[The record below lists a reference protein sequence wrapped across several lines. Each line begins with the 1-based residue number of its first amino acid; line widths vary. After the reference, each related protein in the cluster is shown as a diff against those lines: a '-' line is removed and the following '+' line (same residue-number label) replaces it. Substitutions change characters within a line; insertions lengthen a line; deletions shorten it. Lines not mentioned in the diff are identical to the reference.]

1 MEMGHEHAGNILKVK
16 EGSLYPKKIL
26 HRDSGEKKKTHSPSD
41 ILILARG
48 DPFLS
53 SHLEDSEI
61 IKLWVFL
68 ALKFMLICYNSHTA
82 VIHHLTPVPFAVIVI
97 YLNLGR

>member
-26 HRDSGEKKKTHSPSD
+26 HRDSGGKKNTHSPD

-61 IKLWVFL
+61 IKLWVF
-68 ALKFMLICYNSHTA
+68 FS
-82 VIHHLTPVPFAVIVI
+82 PQI
-97 YLNLGR
+97 YGNLL